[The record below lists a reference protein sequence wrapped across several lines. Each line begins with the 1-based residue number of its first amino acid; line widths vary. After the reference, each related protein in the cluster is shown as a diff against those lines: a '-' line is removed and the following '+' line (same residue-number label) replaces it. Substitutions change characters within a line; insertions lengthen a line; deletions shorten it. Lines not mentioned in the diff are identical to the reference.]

1 MRKKERDN
9 HINRLAKR
17 FFDLDLAT
25 KFSLMFSGMVLVVLL
40 FTALVMSNSGLRCAR
55 SQQDARFKMS
65 LLSVVFFN
73 VRGEPIDFV
82 AIDNSYG
89 PVPQSGQETERP
101 FDRLMNS
108 YNSMEW
114 EYVPRYSTVFMEM
127 DHSPKI
133 VLWKKIED
141 SNTQRAIGVIAVSL
155 DVRKL
160 LGSNMDAHSA
170 SNTLLLS
177 YDGEVALNRTGYE
190 LPGELV
196 AGICAGAGG
205 GPGVR
210 AVELGGVRSKL
221 YYQACSGTPFIS
233 CVIERDSSSSFWTD
247 TSVIRSAFMLIILF
261 LLAMLPLTRVFVG
274 MLTRPLNKLS
284 ESMVRFSKGDYGAK
298 ADFRYM
304 DDIGRLGRVFNNMVE
319 ENRRLVELNYVMKLK
334 EKEAELSMLQM
345 QMDPHFLYNMLHT
358 AYWSAM
364 KNHDEQTGEIVYEMG
379 QFFRLSLN
387 RGGETSSVR
396 NCLDLLRYYLELQ
409 RHRFGSRIQWKIEA
423 DREIYDALIPRLI
436 LQPLV
441 ENCIIHI
448 RNRPGGG
455 ASVFLSLPNDYKE
468 V

>member
-1 MRKKERDN
+1 M
-9 HINRLAKR
+9 
-17 FFDLDLAT
+17 
-25 KFSLMFSGMVLVVLL
+25 
-40 FTALVMSNSGLRCAR
+40 
-55 SQQDARFKMS
+55 
-65 LLSVVFFN
+65 
-73 VRGEPIDFV
+73 
-82 AIDNSYG
+82 
-89 PVPQSGQETERP
+89 PQSGQETERP

-160 LGSNMDAHSA
+160 LGANMDAHSA

-205 GPGVR
+205 
-210 AVELGGVRSKL
+210 
-221 YYQACSGTPFIS
+221 
-233 CVIERDSSSSFWTD
+233 
-247 TSVIRSAFMLIILF
+247 
-261 LLAMLPLTRVFVG
+261 
-274 MLTRPLNKLS
+274 
-284 ESMVRFSKGDYGAK
+284 
-298 ADFRYM
+298 
-304 DDIGRLGRVFNNMVE
+304 
-319 ENRRLVELNYVMKLK
+319 
-334 EKEAELSMLQM
+334 
-345 QMDPHFLYNMLHT
+345 
-358 AYWSAM
+358 
-364 KNHDEQTGEIVYEMG
+364 
-379 QFFRLSLN
+379 
-387 RGGETSSVR
+387 ETSSVR
-396 NCLDLLRYYLELQ
+396 SCLDLLRYYLELQ

-441 ENCIIHI
+441 ESCIIHI

>member
-1 MRKKERDN
+1 
-9 HINRLAKR
+9 
-17 FFDLDLAT
+17 
-25 KFSLMFSGMVLVVLL
+25 MFSGMVLVVLL
-40 FTALVMSNSGLRCAR
+40 FTALVMSNSGLRYAR
-55 SQQDARFKMS
+55 SQQDARCTLSLDYARILIEKDQSYMDGLTEYYISSSEAQELVKLSNAGQEVPRERSQELLQSARFKMS

-73 VRGEPIDFV
+73 VKGEPIDFV

-210 AVELGGVRSKL
+210 S
-221 YYQACSGTPFIS
+221 
-233 CVIERDSSSSFWTD
+233 
-247 TSVIRSAFMLIILF
+247 
-261 LLAMLPLTRVFVG
+261 
-274 MLTRPLNKLS
+274 
-284 ESMVRFSKGDYGAK
+284 
-298 ADFRYM
+298 
-304 DDIGRLGRVFNNMVE
+304 
-319 ENRRLVELNYVMKLK
+319 
-334 EKEAELSMLQM
+334 
-345 QMDPHFLYNMLHT
+345 
-358 AYWSAM
+358 
-364 KNHDEQTGEIVYEMG
+364 
-379 QFFRLSLN
+379 
-387 RGGETSSVR
+387 
-396 NCLDLLRYYLELQ
+396 CLDLLRYYLELQ

-441 ENCIIHI
+441 ENCIIHGMDSAGANFFIYIEARMSEGGEDLNFLVEDNGVGFPEELLACWPDRLDEYFKAERPDTSGGQRFALRNIYERLKIRYQERGEFSI

>member
-17 FFDLDLAT
+17 YFDLDLAT

-40 FTALVMSNSGLRCAR
+40 FTALVMSNSGLRYAR
-55 SQQDARFKMS
+55 SQQDARCMLSLDYARILIEKDQSYMDGLTEYYISSSEAQELVKLSNAGQEVPRERSQELLQSARFKMS

-73 VRGEPIDFV
+73 VKGEPIDFV

-205 GPGVR
+205 
-210 AVELGGVRSKL
+210 
-221 YYQACSGTPFIS
+221 TPFIS

-304 DDIGRLGRVFNNMVE
+304 DDIGRLGRVFNTMVE

-396 NCLDLLRYYLELQ
+396 
-409 RHRFGSRIQWKIEA
+409 SR
-423 DREIYDALIPRLI
+423 RS
-436 LQPLV
+436 
-441 ENCIIHI
+441 
-448 RNRPGGG
+448 G
-455 ASVFLSLPNDYKE
+455 
-468 V
+468 

>member
-40 FTALVMSNSGLRCAR
+40 FTALVMSNSGLRYAR
-55 SQQDARFKMS
+55 SQQDARCTLSLDYARILIEKDQSYMDGLTEYYISSSEAQELVKLSNAGQEVPRERSQELLQSARFKMS

-108 YNSMEW
+108 YNSMGW

-247 TSVIRSAFMLIILF
+247 TSVIRSA
-261 LLAMLPLTRVFVG
+261 
-274 MLTRPLNKLS
+274 S
-284 ESMVRFSKGDYGAK
+284 C
-298 ADFRYM
+298 
-304 DDIGRLGRVFNNMVE
+304 
-319 ENRRLVELNYVMKLK
+319 
-334 EKEAELSMLQM
+334 
-345 QMDPHFLYNMLHT
+345 
-358 AYWSAM
+358 
-364 KNHDEQTGEIVYEMG
+364 
-379 QFFRLSLN
+379 
-387 RGGETSSVR
+387 SSS
-396 NCLDLLRYYLELQ
+396 C
-409 RHRFGSRIQWKIEA
+409 FCWPCSR
-423 DREIYDALIPRLI
+423 
-436 LQPLV
+436 
-441 ENCIIHI
+441 
-448 RNRPGGG
+448 
-455 ASVFLSLPNDYKE
+455 
-468 V
+468 